1 MKKTSFLFAFF
12 FACLSVC
19 VASTSNLSRALDSYA
34 RSDWKGAIK
43 HLQNAIN
50 NAKSEEEIETS
61 LYYLVMSLASSG
73 NYKNAVNSAN
83 MFISRYPKSSKKADI
98 VYQRARLYC
107 LLSLHNRS
115 LKEFH
120 NFVQKY
126 PTHRSIPS
134 AYYWIGENLYLS
146 GKLKE
151 GRDVFSRVL
160 LNYPTSPKAELA
172 KQRISLIDQVATQRE
187 LLALLQLTQ
196 AEAVARSNKYEKSQ
210 KDLEKTLKERILL
223 ESQKMQENKTSP
235 IESEKARYDDSQLEE
250 MQLNLQEERAKN
262 TELYEKLL
270 VLEAKNK
277 ELLDALA
284 MLDDLENVEKGEAKD
299 EDAQSSSENEEGE
312 ATKPEKE
319 SSEKRRQVLEILKT
333 KARQLE
339 GIYDDM
345 IEDETK

>member
-1 MKKTSFLFAFF
+1 M
-12 FACLSVC
+12 
-19 VASTSNLSRALDSYA
+19 
-34 RSDWKGAIK
+34 
-43 HLQNAIN
+43 
-50 NAKSEEEIETS
+50 
-61 LYYLVMSLASSG
+61 
-73 NYKNAVNSAN
+73 
-83 MFISRYPKSSKKADI
+83 
-98 VYQRARLYC
+98 
-107 LLSLHNRS
+107 
-115 LKEFH
+115 
-120 NFVQKY
+120 
-126 PTHRSIPS
+126 
-134 AYYWIGENLYLS
+134 
-146 GKLKE
+146 
-151 GRDVFSRVL
+151 
-160 LNYPTSPKAELA
+160 
-172 KQRISLIDQVATQRE
+172 IDQVATQRE

-284 MLDDLENVEKGEAKD
+284 MLDDLENVEKGEDKD
-299 EDAQSSSENEEGE
+299 KEAQSSSENEEGE